1 MHVARS
7 SQARY
12 HVNRSSASK
21 ALPSQQKLLSS
32 QQVQLKSSCGSPL
45 ASASVPDLF
54 ARHAASDSVRVK
66 GVQLAATLA
75 GATATDPSQ
84 HQTVS
89 HEQAKAA
96 ASATATDGMQ
106 VTAAITSDTAHQP
119 HVFSTW
125 WSHGQCLK
133 PSMDHIDDVYS
144 SSGTE
149 IQKITP
155 GNYSRPHPYVG
166 FGWSICCHLC
176 SWPLYHRI
184 IVVVVPCAA
193 VLIDLG
199 NAGSELPVVPDGR
212 QNELALCCTTVIF

>member
-1 MHVARS
+1 MKAAKNHCLQTFATFDATQTTAYLGKPSQVSSKTHNQRVGMHVARS

-54 ARHAASDSVRVK
+54 ARHAASDSLRVK

-75 GATATDPSQ
+75 GATAIDPSQ
-84 HQTVS
+84 HRTVS

-96 ASATATDGMQ
+96 ASATATDSMQ
-106 VTAAITSDTAHQP
+106 VTAAITSDTAHQA
-119 HVFSTW
+119 HVFSSW
-125 WSHGQCLK
+125 WLYGPTQQGQCLK
-133 PSMDHIDDVYS
+133 PRMDHIDGVHS

-149 IQKITP
+149 IQKITH
-155 GNYSRPHPYVG
+155 GNYSRPHPCVG
-166 FGWSICCHLC
+166 FGW
-176 SWPLYHRI
+176 
-184 IVVVVPCAA
+184 
-193 VLIDLG
+193 
-199 NAGSELPVVPDGR
+199 
-212 QNELALCCTTVIF
+212 